1 MQNNEI
7 MEKLTKDGVL
17 KQANAMLAQI
27 QSMEQ
32 KLQIQHFKSEQDKKR
47 QIDELTKDK
56 NEEI

>member
-17 KQANAMLAQI
+17 KQANAMLTQI

-32 KLQIQHFKSEQDKKR
+32 KLQIQHFKNEQDKKR